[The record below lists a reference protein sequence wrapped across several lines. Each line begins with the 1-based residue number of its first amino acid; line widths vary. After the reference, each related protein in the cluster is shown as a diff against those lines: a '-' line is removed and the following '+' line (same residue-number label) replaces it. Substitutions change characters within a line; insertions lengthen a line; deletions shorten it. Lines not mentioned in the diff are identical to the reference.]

1 MMTANE
7 PVENDL
13 ASKGTSN
20 MRSVERAMD
29 LLDALARHEA
39 PVRLADLARATGLH
53 RATAL
58 RILNTLQH
66 RDYVSA
72 GADGYRI
79 GIAFL
84 GGAHAFLVTDP
95 TSRTATPVLQ
105 QLAETTGLTASF
117 HVRSGYERVVVA
129 RVEGSNPLRY
139 ELPIGRRLPL
149 FLGAGRILAAAMDE
163 EERRELFSAVGPMR
177 TAQGAEVSPEEM
189 EQILTRVREQ
199 GFYISV
205 DERAPGTSGV
215 SVPVRDADAG
225 VLGVLTLSGPSEK
238 HSVDELQA
246 WVPELQR
253 AASALGGLQPRAV

>member
-1 MMTANE
+1 MAAKE
-7 PVENDL
+7 PVENEV

-58 RILNTLQH
+58 RILNTLQQ

-72 GADGYRI
+72 GPDGYRI

-95 TSRTATPVLQ
+95 AGRTATPVLQ
-105 QLAETTGLTASF
+105 QLAETTGLTASL
-117 HVRSGYERVVVA
+117 HVRSGTERVVVA

-149 FLGAGRILAAAMDE
+149 HLGAGKVLAAALDDA
-163 EERRELFSAVGPMR
+163 ERHELFAAVGVMK
-177 TAQGAEVSPEEM
+177 TAQGTEVSIEEM
-189 EQILTRVREQ
+189 EHVLTVIRRQ
-199 GFYISV
+199 GFYVSV
-205 DERAPGTSGV
+205 DERALGTSGV
-215 SVPVRDADAG
+215 SVPVPGADGG

-238 HSVDELQA
+238 HSVNELEG

-253 AASALGGLQPRAV
+253 AASALGGLQSRAV